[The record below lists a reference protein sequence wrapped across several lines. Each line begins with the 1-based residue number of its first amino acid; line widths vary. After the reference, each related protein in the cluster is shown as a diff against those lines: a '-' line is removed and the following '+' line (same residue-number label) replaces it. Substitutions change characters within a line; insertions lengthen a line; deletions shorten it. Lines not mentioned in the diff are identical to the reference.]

1 MPTSHTLLPASP
13 PTAALKTHSAFRP
26 RPQRST
32 GGDVRQATYLD
43 FHEVSHRLERP
54 SSQITGGIPDDTAK
68 VPHALRH
75 GIPCTHIDR
84 ALKSLGEF
92 LMILARFPMHSVIAF
107 PAHTHTH
114 TGLALKSLGE
124 FLMLLP
130 RFPMHSVITFPAH
143 TRRPSSQNNHWES
156 S

>member
-1 MPTSHTLLPASP
+1 MWINIAAQNKQITLKKKTAVQPTVPTSQTLLPASP
-13 PTAALKTHSAFRP
+13 PTAALKTHSTFWP
-26 RPQRST
+26 HPQRST

-107 PAHTHTH
+107 PAHTHTQ
-114 TGLALKSLGE
+114 A
-124 FLMLLP
+124 
-130 RFPMHSVITFPAH
+130 
-143 TRRPSSQNNHWES
+143 
-156 S
+156 